1 MAVSVEWYDDLDAVA
16 ADAGGTL
23 DRANQPWLYDRL
35 DWFRLTRTHIVPDA
49 KLAVLRVRDGE
60 ATAWLFLIE
69 TAPRRAAPLSSWY
82 TLRFAPV
89 ANGVAPSELLGPLFR
104 AAAERFDVIALHP
117 FDAPLVPEGWRT
129 FAQPTSTNWTLDLAG
144 RDFATYWSDRPAKMR
159 NTVARRMKSHS
170 VDIAIHR
177 AYDQALWADY
187 ESVYAESWKPE
198 EGSPAFLRALAQ
210 QEAAAGTLR
219 LGIARDE
226 AGRAVAAQFWLVEHG
241 IATIHKLAHR
251 ESARAGSPGSLLSH
265 AMFRAA
271 IDDDKVERIDFG
283 LGDEPYKAD
292 WVDTPRRMWRVDAY
306 RPASWRGSAGIA
318 CEMAGR
324 LARRVRRR

>member
-35 DWFRLTRTHIVPDA
+35 DWFRLTRTHILPDA

-69 TAPRRAAPLSSWY
+69 TAPRRATPLASWY

-89 ANGVAPSELLGPLFR
+89 VNGATSSDLSDPLFQAVAR
-104 AAAERFDVIALHP
+104 RFDVIVLHP
-117 FDAPLVPEGWRT
+117 LDAPLCPKGWRNFT
-129 FAQPTSTNWTLDLAG
+129 QQASVNWTLDLAG
-144 RDFATYWSDRPAKMR
+144 RDFATYWAERPARMR
-159 NTVARRMKSHS
+159 NTIARRMKSHPVS
-170 VDIAIHR
+170 IAIHH
-177 AYDQALWADY
+177 AYDPALWADY

-198 EGSPAFLRALAQ
+198 EGSPAFLRALAE
-210 QEAAAGTLR
+210 QEAAAGTFR

-226 AGRAVAAQFWLVEHG
+226 GGRAVAAQFWLVEHG

-292 WVDTPRRMWRVDAY
+292 WVDTPRPMWRVDIY
-306 RPASWRGSAGIA
+306 RQASWRGTAGIA
-318 CEMAGR
+318 CEVAGR
-324 LARRVRRR
+324 LARWVRRR

>member
-16 ADAGGTL
+16 ADAGGAL
-23 DRANQPWLYDRL
+23 DRANQPRLYDRL
-35 DWFRLTRTHIVPDA
+35 DWFRLTRTHILPDA
-49 KLAVLRVRDGE
+49 RLAVLRVREGE

-82 TLRFAPV
+82 TLRFGPV
-89 ANGVAPSELLGPLFR
+89 LNGKAAPSLSLALFQ
-104 AAAERFDVIALHP
+104 AAARRFDVMALHP
-117 FDAPLVPEGWRT
+117 LDAPLAVDGWRA
-129 FAQPTSTNWTLDLAG
+129 FAQPTSINWTLDLAG
-144 RDFATYWSDRPAKMR
+144 RDFATYWAERPAKMR
-159 NTVARRMKSHS
+159 NTVARRAKSHP
-170 VDIAIHR
+170 VAIAIHHT
-177 AYDQALWADY
+177 YDPALWADY
-187 ESVYAESWKPE
+187 ESVYAESWKPG
-198 EGSPAFLRALAQ
+198 EGSPAFLRALAE

-226 AGRAVAAQFWLVEHG
+226 GGRSVAAQFWLVERG
-241 IATIHKLAHR
+241 VATIHKLAHR
-251 ESARAGSPGSLLSH
+251 ESAKAGSPGSLLSQ

-292 WVDTPRRMWRVDAY
+292 WVDTPRPIWRVDAY
-306 RPASWRGSAGIA
+306 RPASWRGTAGIA
-318 CEMAGR
+318 REVAGS